1 MDTYFRAQY
10 SAKMKGILGKRLYQE
25 APFEDEFD
33 LIEAKG
39 RGVNEQIN
47 FGIYI
52 RYLDKYE
59 IKVFTMHERISFAAK
74 L

>member
-1 MDTYFRAQY
+1 MDTYFRAQC
-10 SAKMKGILGKRLYQE
+10 SARMRIILGRRMCQE

-39 RGVNEQIN
+39 RGVNEQVN
-47 FGIYI
+47 FWVYI
-52 RYLDKYE
+52 RHLDKYE
-59 IKVFTMHERISFAAK
+59 VKVFTMQERILFAAE